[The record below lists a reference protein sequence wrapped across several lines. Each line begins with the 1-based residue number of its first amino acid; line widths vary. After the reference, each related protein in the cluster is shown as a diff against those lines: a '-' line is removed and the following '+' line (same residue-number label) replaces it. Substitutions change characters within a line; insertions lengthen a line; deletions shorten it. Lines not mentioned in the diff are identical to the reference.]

1 MPTAKSLAA
10 EGLRALNDRM
20 YLAREVLGYDFAEET
35 HHELFAQYPPFEHTD
50 QKAWAAQFQG
60 NDKVL
65 ILWSRGH
72 FKTTAIVVLA
82 IEAILK
88 NPDIRIMLMQGTVK
102 VTKNLLAEIA
112 AHFTGAA
119 PRSRLT
125 ELFPE
130 FCGDKKALKLSAYQF
145 TTPARRRQQL
155 PQATVTVA
163 SPRSIKTGQHYDLGF
178 FDDLVNDANYRNPEL
193 LEKVEQDFNMCL
205 PLIDPGCPRFVSG
218 TRYAFGDLYE
228 NIIRRESE
236 LTEKEWNV
244 SLKTCWADDCFET
257 VPRFPKT
264 TTADGRVVGFTREML
279 LKIKRDT
286 PDIYASQYL
295 NQPVSVSA
303 QVVTERDLLMAVVAP
318 LPALSSAVLF
328 VDLASE
334 SRTGRADDSV
344 IVAGKIDSLGKM
356 YAVDIEGGQWTVA
369 QIAQHLIA
377 AALKHRPLVIK
388 IEETASAKI
397 FVEYL
402 RVVCRDKGVNLPV
415 DYLKVDNRPDA
426 KNIRVQAASSHVK
439 NRRLFFAAGLP
450 QWDKLVEQWLPFPKG
465 RYGHDDYPDTVA
477 LMCQYFA
484 ASYVG
489 IPVTAQTKHPV
500 IAMLAREPF
509 VHADSQGAEFS
520 QADSTMGSE
529 FV

>member
-1 MPTAKSLAA
+1 MPTAKSLAE
-10 EGLRALNDRM
+10 EGLRALSDRM
-20 YLAREVLGYDFAEET
+20 YLAREVLGYDFTEET
-35 HHELFAQYPPFEHTD
+35 HRELFRQYPPFEHTD
-50 QKAWAAQFQG
+50 EKAWASQFPKR
-60 NDKVL
+60 DVL

-72 FKTTAIVVLA
+72 FKSTAIVVLA
-82 IEAILK
+82 VEAILK

-119 PRSRLT
+119 PRSRLV

-130 FCGDKKALKLSAYQF
+130 FCGDKKTLRLSANQF

-163 SPRSIKTGQHYDLGF
+163 SPRATKTGQHYDLGF
-178 FDDLVNDANYRNPEL
+178 FDDLVNAENYRNPEVL
-193 LEKVEQDFNMCL
+193 AKVEQDFNMCL

-228 NIIRRESE
+228 NIIRRDSE
-236 LTEKEWNV
+236 LETKEWAV
-244 SLKTCWADDCFET
+244 SLKTCWADGCFET
-257 VPRFPKT
+257 VPRFPLT

-279 LKIKRDT
+279 LAIKRDT

-303 QVVTERDLLMAVVAP
+303 QVITELELAAAVVSP

-328 VDLASE
+328 VDLAAE

-344 IVAGKIDSLGKM
+344 IVAGKIDALGKM
-356 YAVDIEGGQWTVA
+356 YAIDLTGGQWTVA
-369 QIAQHLIA
+369 QLALQVIEM
-377 AALKHRPLVIK
+377 ALKHRPLRIM
-388 IEETASAKI
+388 IEETASAKY
-397 FVEYL
+397 FTAYL
-402 RVVCRDKGVNLPV
+402 SIVCKDKGVNLPI
-415 DYLKVDNRPDA
+415 DYIKVDNRPNA

-439 NRRLFFAAGLP
+439 NRRLFFAAALP

-465 RYGHDDYPDTVA
+465 RYGHDDYPDTIA

-484 ASYVG
+484 INYVG
-489 IPVTAQTKHPV
+489 LAPVQTKHPV
-500 IAMLAREPF
+500 VAMLDRDPF
-509 VHADSQGAEFS
+509 VHLDSLGVETL